1 MPELGTE
8 PRVRILRGHP
18 ECGEAAGLW
27 AGGVCAGVCAGA
39 RRAGRSV
46 QREQPRVGAAS
57 ISLSLSGP
65 LTLLLGASGKA
76 RYLLKR
82 CFLVSLSFSGP
93 PSTSQLVSGA
103 HSSAP

>member
-1 MPELGTE
+1 MGQ
-8 PRVRILRGHP
+8 
-18 ECGEAAGLW
+18 AGC
-27 AGGVCAGVCAGA
+27 VGA

-46 QREQPRVGAAS
+46 QGEQPRVGAAS

-82 CFLVSLSFSGP
+82 CFLVRLSFSGP
-93 PSTSQLVSGA
+93 PSTSQLVSWFCAAPLQSGQEAA